1 MNDEKQEEIF
11 LLCQYLWR
19 RNTNRRGGLKSRLIR
34 HGDMGLIYRYLRASR
49 LSTREKPV
57 GTFLYDL
64 PPDLLFVLHGRKD
77 PFRGHGNL
85 GHAHTDGIMDGVS
98 DSGGNGHDRRLTHAF
113 SSKGTKRGR
122 YLHQHSGNVWH
133 ILAMG

>member
-19 RNTNRRGGLKSRLIR
+19 HNTNRRGGLKSRLIR

-64 PPDLLFVLHGRKD
+64 PP
-77 PFRGHGNL
+77 
-85 GHAHTDGIMDGVS
+85 
-98 DSGGNGHDRRLTHAF
+98 
-113 SSKGTKRGR
+113 
-122 YLHQHSGNVWH
+122 
-133 ILAMG
+133 